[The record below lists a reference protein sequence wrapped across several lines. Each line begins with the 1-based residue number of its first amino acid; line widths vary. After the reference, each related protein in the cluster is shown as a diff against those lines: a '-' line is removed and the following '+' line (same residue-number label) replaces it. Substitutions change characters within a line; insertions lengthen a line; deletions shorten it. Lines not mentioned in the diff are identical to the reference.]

1 MLLDLCVYEE
11 MVNDALPVS
20 KQFGLEQDL
29 EMAGFEV
36 KAAIFA
42 LEKVLN
48 QIEECKKIQ
57 AETGNKAA

>member
-1 MLLDLCVYEE
+1 MLLDLFVYEE